1 MSVLTPVIGLTGI
14 MSLITADHSNFIKGS
29 GCLPEDWANGGDI
42 LLKCAMLLLNSLA
55 DRGYKARTNS
65 ASVIPAIQTSTYAPN
80 PAFPTYIKE
89 AFSSCARFSH
99 VIPVANCRYSSCCW
113 LQLHLLPAL
122 SALSP
127 EVRESEASF
136 KR

>member
-1 MSVLTPVIGLTGI
+1 MLARGLGEWGRY
-14 MSLITADHSNFIKGS
+14 FV
-29 GCLPEDWANGGDI
+29 EVR
-42 LLKCAMLLLNSLA
+42 MLLLNSLA

-65 ASVIPAIQTSTYAPN
+65 ASVIPAMICGDTSTYAPN
-80 PAFPTYIKE
+80 PAFRTYIKE
-89 AFSSCARFSH
+89 AFSSCTRFSH
-99 VIPVANCRYSSCCW
+99 VILVANCRYSSCCW

-127 EVRESEASF
+127 GVRESEASF